1 MITKEQHD
9 RLSKYNQQL
18 DTAYHLNYLRNL
30 GREAVN
36 ELDIIYQ
43 EIFNQPSK
51 LKSGCSACV
60 MQETKRLAKEYF
72 SYVEPEPEEK
82 PQDNNEE
89 VKPIKK
95 KNGVRKSKGQD

>member
-72 SYVEPEPEEK
+72 SYVPPKQEEEETENNTEIK
-82 PQDNNEE
+82 EKKTRRKKQD
-89 VKPIKK
+89 
-95 KNGVRKSKGQD
+95 GV